1 MQAVSNATLD
11 RLNELASDTKG
22 VVVGIQ
28 DLDKDV
34 ESVADDVKEVAD
46 DVKEVAEDVEAV
58 SESLANATKLL
69 NQLVK
74 RHYGEPVFSN
84 WWFGKLSDI
93 IHGNVPPDSEF
104 LFPNDLGSWLKPQF
118 GMMLLIGFAV
128 KIGSWID
135 SRWGSRWCKK
145 FNIHQHPACK
155 VFNGCLDKILF
166 MGFTIRLKQALTRA
180 PKAFQ

>member
-1 MQAVSNATLD
+1 MFQAVSNATLD
-11 RLNELASDTKG
+11 RLNEVASDTKG

-34 ESVADDVKEVAD
+34 ESVAD

-93 IHGNVPPDSEF
+93 IHGNVPPDS
-104 LFPNDLGSWLKPQF
+104 
-118 GMMLLIGFAV
+118 
-128 KIGSWID
+128 
-135 SRWGSRWCKK
+135 
-145 FNIHQHPACK
+145 
-155 VFNGCLDKILF
+155 
-166 MGFTIRLKQALTRA
+166 
-180 PKAFQ
+180 